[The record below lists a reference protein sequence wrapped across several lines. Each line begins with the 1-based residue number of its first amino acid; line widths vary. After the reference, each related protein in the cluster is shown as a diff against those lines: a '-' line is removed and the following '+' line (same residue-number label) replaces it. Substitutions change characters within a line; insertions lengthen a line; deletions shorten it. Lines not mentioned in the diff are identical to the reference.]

1 MTTTEQDLVEATEAQ
16 PMIRLTEAALD
27 QLVAMQRERQVE
39 GYPLRVFVHG
49 GGCSGFQYGM
59 IFDSEPPQENDHEFE
74 AGSLRVRVDLQSA
87 LYLTGASIDF
97 VVVDERSGFK
107 IDNPNA
113 VTSCGCGHS
122 FRTAS
127 EGGEEGAEDNAA
139 SGCGGC
145 CA

>member
-1 MTTTEQDLVEATEAQ
+1 MTMTEQTQQAEVQ
-16 PMIRLTEAALD
+16 PMIHVTESAVE

-39 GYPLRVFVHG
+39 NHALRVFVHG

-59 IFDSEPPQENDHEFE
+59 IFDSEPRQEHDHEF
-74 AGSLRVRVDLQSA
+74 AVGPLQVRVDFQSA

-97 VVVDERSGFK
+97 VVIDDRSGFK

-122 FRTAS
+122 FRTAED
-127 EGGEEGAEDNAA
+127 EGCDCDDDEAA

-145 CA
+145 CS